1 MGRNGRRRETEGEG
15 QGVFPQGLPQEE
27 MYGGVEIQSQLAEK
41 LFGFGGQFRVQME
54 MFRHGK
60 LAGSAFWF
68 HEVPLLPRRALKSR
82 ALAGFAAIAYAR
94 PEKKEAGHEAGRHRF
109 TLVLQL

>member
-1 MGRNGRRRETEGEG
+1 MGRNGRCCEAEREG
-15 QGVFPQGLPQEE
+15 QGVFPQGLPKEE
-27 MYGGVEIQSQLAEK
+27 MYGGVEIQPQLEEK
-41 LFGFGGQFRVQME
+41 FFGFGGQFRIQME

-68 HEVPLLPRRALKSR
+68 HDVPLLPRRAVKSR

-94 PEKKEAGHEAGRHRF
+94 PEKKEARHEAGRRRF
-109 TLVLQL
+109 TFVLQL